1 MKQLS
6 LFIMLLFATTC
17 LSAQEISQDSLETY
31 ELEDSILVI
40 GSRYQTTLK
49 RVASN
54 YQIISAKDIK
64 QMSTHSPLQL
74 VDIQFPSAYVLE
86 KRVIGYGVGTDGAGT
101 VNIRG
106 MGGKPNSGILVL
118 LNGHPDFMGIFGHP
132 LPDVYGTDNIQ
143 QMEILPGASSTVF
156 GSNAMGGV
164 VNIVTQPN
172 FSTPLN
178 ISLEGGSFGTYN
190 AGLRLAKKFG
200 DYGGSISIRTK
211 HTDGHEPKTSFTSFN
226 LQTDWLVQF
235 NPVWSLS
242 FSARYVPYEFDD
254 AVRADNDTANLG
266 TYGKIER
273 GTGEIIL
280 HNKFNKLTGSTQVY
294 ANMGKHRFY
303 DGFKSNDFAYGLSTY
318 QYWEQSK
325 LFQFAAGADLMQY
338 GGKAENRLSTLPNGQ
353 PSVNEDNKEYRSF
366 GAYLKGFASPVQM
379 LQLRAGA
386 RVQYQSENDW
396 NWAPTAGVS
405 IFPVKNIQLFA
416 NYQFG
421 FRLPTMREL
430 YLFPSANPDLEPEKS
445 DMYEAGLRFDYLL
458 SNSVQLTLYQNEIK
472 NMIQPVPNPN
482 FPPPPK
488 EIFQNSK
495 DDKQKGIELQFLN
508 KWFEVLNTMVSYGF
522 LEVDYLTYLN
532 PKHQI
537 KYMLSF
543 NQYGLAVSV
552 YGKYVEDLY
561 ANNGFADP
569 MQDYHIINFSTS
581 YDLGNIELN
590 FKLLNLLDRKYDY
603 YPGYKA
609 PGIHL
614 LGGLSYSL

>member
-1 MKQLS
+1 VKQLS
-6 LFIMLLFATTC
+6 IFIMVLFSISLLSGQGFTT
-17 LSAQEISQDSLETY
+17 DSLKTY
-31 ELEDSILVI
+31 DLEDSIVVV

-54 YQIISAKDIK
+54 YQIIPAKSIK
-64 QMSTHSPLQL
+64 QMSTHSALQL

-86 KRVIGYGVGTDGAGT
+86 KRVVGYGVGTDGAGT
-101 VNIRG
+101 INIRG

-172 FSTPLN
+172 FSTPLH

-190 AGLRLAKKFG
+190 AGLRLSRQFG
-200 DYGGSISIRTK
+200 DYGGSLSIRAK
-211 HTDGHEPKTSFTSFN
+211 HTDGHEPKTSFSSYNF
-226 LQTDWLVQF
+226 QSDWLVQF

-254 AVRADNDTANLG
+254 AARGDSDPANIG

-280 HNKFNKLTGSTQVY
+280 HNKTQNLFGSTQVY

-325 LFQFAAGADLMQY
+325 LFQFAAGADMIQY
-338 GGKAENRLSTLPNGQ
+338 GGKAENFISPAG
-353 PSVNEDNKEYRSF
+353 VNPEEQQYQSY
-366 GAYLKGFASPVQM
+366 GAYLKGFASPVPM

-386 RVQYQSENDW
+386 RVQYQSENKW
-396 NWAPTAGVS
+396 NWAPTAGIS
-405 IFPVKNIQLFA
+405 LFPVNNVQVFA
-416 NYQFG
+416 NYQYG

-430 YLFPSANPDLEPEKS
+430 YLFPSANPDLKPEKS
-445 DMYEAGLRFDYLL
+445 DMYEAGLRFNYLL
-458 SNSVQLTLYQNEIK
+458 VNSIQLTVYRNEIK
-472 NMIQPVPNPN
+472 NLIQTVPHPS
-482 FPPPPK
+482 PPPQF
-488 EIFQNSK
+488 IFSNSE
-495 DDKQKGIELQFLN
+495 DDKQNGMELQLKN
-508 KWFEVLNTMVSYGF
+508 QWLPGLNTLVSYGYLDVQF
-522 LEVDYLTYLN
+522 LTYLN

-537 KYMLSF
+537 KYMLSYSNDSF
-543 NQYGLAVSV
+543 SASL

-561 ANNGFADP
+561 ANNNYADP
-569 MQDYHIINFSTS
+569 MADYNVINLSAS
-581 YDLGNIELN
+581 YKLNMVELN

-609 PGIHL
+609 PGFHV
-614 LGGLSYSL
+614 LGGLGYNL